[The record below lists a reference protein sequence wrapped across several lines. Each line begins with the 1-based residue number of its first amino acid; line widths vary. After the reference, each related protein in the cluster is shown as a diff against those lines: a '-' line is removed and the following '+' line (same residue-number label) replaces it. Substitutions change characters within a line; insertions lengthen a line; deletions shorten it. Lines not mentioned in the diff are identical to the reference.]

1 MPQQRERSPQG
12 TAAGSRIVAA
22 YAAALGR
29 PVLNGTRA
37 KLERQAVELLAQG
50 LPEAWLSDRVR
61 EMATRGW
68 SDLVQHAER
77 STVPV
82 EGQRDESLSGRAGL
96 PKWCRECGEGNPA
109 ARVNARFRTLGELGG
124 GEKCPRCHPDR
135 VASVPQPPGSE
146 GL

>member
-1 MPQQRERSPQG
+1 M
-12 TAAGSRIVAA
+12 AA

-29 PVLNGTRA
+29 PALNGTRA
-37 KLERQAVELLAQG
+37 KLERQAVDLLAQG
-50 LPEAWLSDRVR
+50 LPEPWLCDRAR
-61 EMATRGW
+61 ELAARGW

-82 EGQRDESLSGRAGL
+82 EGRRDESLSGRAGL
-96 PKWCRECGEGNPA
+96 PKWCGTCGEANPA

-135 VASVPQPPGSE
+135 IHATA
-146 GL
+146 